1 MLKDCKFWENR
12 YVKLSKEGIEAKLM
26 QRFRLFFQSINVP
39 IYVLIYVGGD
49 LL

>member
-1 MLKDCKFWENR
+1 
-12 YVKLSKEGIEAKLM
+12 M
-26 QRFRLFFQSINVP
+26 QHFSLFFQSINVPFYVP